1 MCQSCVNVKH
11 FLLFIIVLFLV
22 PYSFFSVILYIY
34 SLVFS
39 RCNPHVLSSFMAMC
53 CWLDIDFVLKSS
65 SVSSIMLFSISTSPK
80 KHFFSPPHVWLS
92 LPLTVFKLQDAVLCH
107 RDHARNLLAPESHRL
122 TRKTWLTDLVPFP
135 ISSGSRVK
143 LTFPAFRL
151 YLNSEPQRLMAP
163 REILLSPLSIC
174 LT

>member
-1 MCQSCVNVKH
+1 MLYCIFTLLSFQDVTHMYYLALWQCAVGLILTLSWKVLLSPA
-11 FLLFIIVLFLV
+11 LLF
-22 PYSFFSVILYIY
+22 ST
-34 SLVFS
+34 
-39 RCNPHVLSSFMAMC
+39 
-53 CWLDIDFVLKSS
+53 
-65 SVSSIMLFSISTSPK
+65 STSPK
-80 KHFFSPPHVWLS
+80 KHFFSPPHLWLS